1 MREKQYEIVLCRRER
16 EQLTLEM
23 LAAAV
28 EIHPGL
34 GEQFVTYGLLE
45 PIEWIG
51 TMLLFDVAAVPR
63 LQRILRLRRD
73 TGVNLAGIDMILE
86 LLDRLIALDRE
97 NQWLRDRSLSEN

>member
-23 LAAAV
+23 LAAAA

-34 GEQFVTYGLLE
+34 VEQLVTYGLLE

-51 TMLLFDVAAVPR
+51 TMLLFDAAAVPR

-73 TGVNLAGIDMILE
+73 TGVNLAGIDMILD
-86 LLDRLIALDRE
+86 LLDRLHALKCE
-97 NQWLRDRSLSEN
+97 NQRLRAQQ